1 MRVTVNWGGD
11 AVSHSLCRLTVQGGE
26 DDGPLAVDLALPRN
40 ADVGLLMPSI
50 VDLVHRD
57 AAPAAVRRWRLSRI
71 GGYPLDESMTLIENN
86 VRDGDILLLT
96 AVEAPAPQWVTH
108 DPCQSVAHVDDGS
121 QAPTLRTLA
130 VVAWLCAAGIG
141 AASLAW
147 SGMIARAP
155 GHIVAGALVAAAA
168 AFGAIVTRRTQASL
182 PCVALGVIAVVYS
195 AVVGFLSVPAGPS
208 AANGLLAA
216 AASLAMAVLLLRLT
230 RCGTI
235 CLTAVASCAA
245 AAAATAAVCVVWT
258 MPADAAGAALAIL
271 SLVVLGLAARMAIAA
286 AGLTPAFPTVDDP
299 HAPADVGE
307 TQVALAHSTLTGLVA
322 GSSASAALGSVLVAC
337 GGLNDGGSR
346 LSASLFTAVVGLVLF
361 LRARTHS
368 DMPRRIALGAG
379 AMISMAAGLAV
390 TVISTPEQGHWMA
403 LLSVCAGASALG
415 WLLGLTVSPVARRA
429 IELLEYLAL
438 AAILP
443 LACWVAGLYEL
454 VRGSSLT

>member
-1 MRVTVNWGGD
+1 
-11 AVSHSLCRLTVQGGE
+11 VSHSLCRLTVQGGE
-26 DDGPLAVDLALPRN
+26 DDRPLAVDLALPRN
-40 ADVGLLMPSI
+40 ADVGLLVPSI
-50 VDLVHRD
+50 VDIVHRD
-57 AAPAAVRRWRLSRI
+57 TAPAEVRRWRLSRI
-71 GGYPLDESMTLIENN
+71 GGSPLDESMTLNENN
-86 VRDGDILLLT
+86 VRDGDLLLLT
-96 AVEAPAPQWVTH
+96 AVEASAPQWVTH
-108 DPCQSVAHVDDGS
+108 DPCHSVANVDGRS
-121 QAPTLRTLA
+121 QTPTLRILA

-147 SGMIARAP
+147 SGMATRAP

-168 AFGAIVTRRTQASL
+168 AFGAVVVRGTQDPL

-195 AVVGFLSVPAGPS
+195 AVIGFLSVPAGPS

-216 AASLAMAVLLLRLT
+216 AASFAIAVLLLRLT

-245 AAAATAAVCVVWT
+245 AVAATAAVCVVWT
-258 MPADAAGAALAIL
+258 MPAEAAGAALAIL
-271 SLVVLGLAARMAIAA
+271 SLAVLGVAARMSIAA

-307 TQVALAHSTLTGLVA
+307 TQVALAHQTLTGLVA
-322 GSSASAALGSVLVAC
+322 GSTASAALGSVLVTC
-337 GGLNDGGSR
+337 SELNDGGSR
-346 LSASLFTAVVGLVLF
+346 LSASLFTAVVGLVLL

-390 TVISTPEQGHWMA
+390 TVISTPEQAHWMA
-403 LLSVCAGASALG
+403 LLSACAGAGALG
-415 WLLGLTVSPVARRA
+415 WLLGLTVSPVVRRA

-438 AAILP
+438 AAVLP
-443 LACWVAGLYEL
+443 LACWVAGLYAL